1 MKVGRVSCGAFRF
14 NFVGSSSLF
23 MVMLIALIKAANQ
36 LYFRIYPLA
45 QSNLDA
51 VDGQAS
57 LFEQKNG
64 NIKHPS
70 PSLIIL

>member
-1 MKVGRVSCGAFRF
+1 
-14 NFVGSSSLF
+14 
-23 MVMLIALIKAANQ
+23 MVMLIALVKAANQ

-57 LFEQKNG
+57 LFEQKMG
-64 NIKHPS
+64 TLNIRH
-70 PSLIIL
+70 LH

>member
-1 MKVGRVSCGAFRF
+1 MKVGRVSCRAFRF

-23 MVMLIALIKAANQ
+23 MVMLIALVKAANQ
-36 LYFRIYPLA
+36 LYSRIYPLA

-57 LFEQKNG
+57 LFKQKKMG
-64 NIKHPS
+64 TLNIHH
-70 PSLIIL
+70 LH